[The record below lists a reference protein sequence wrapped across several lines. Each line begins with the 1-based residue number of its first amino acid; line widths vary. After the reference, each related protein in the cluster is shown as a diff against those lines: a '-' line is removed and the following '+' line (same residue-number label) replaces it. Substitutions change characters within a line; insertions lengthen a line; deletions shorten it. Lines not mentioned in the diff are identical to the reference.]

1 LNGGSFR
8 KDIYNASGLPLNQTA
23 RINQCLPMICGGKM
37 KKIQDIE
44 KQKQLLIVVFLGDTA
59 DYAFYL

>member
-1 LNGGSFR
+1 
-8 KDIYNASGLPLNQTA
+8 
-23 RINQCLPMICGGKM
+23 M